1 MKLTV
6 LGINFRTAPI
16 ELRESVSFHPAAVPA
31 ALERIGTRLPGAER
45 ALLSTCNR
53 TELYVAGLEAV
64 EKDALIP
71 LLTGNDETAHTAAV
85 SEHFYLASGIK
96 ATEHLFA
103 VASSLDS
110 MVVGETEVLGQVK
123 QAYTLALQARATGTI
138 MQSVFPM
145 AFRCAKRVHTETEI
159 CRGRVSVS
167 SIAVDFAE
175 KVFEELAEKT
185 IMIVGAGETAELAL
199 KSLVDRGATE
209 VLVLNRSLDTAQAL
223 AGRYGGKALPLDD
236 LADHLPAADIV
247 ISSTGAPHCVIRAD
261 TVREAVRARRGNPM
275 LLIDIAMPRDI
286 EAAARHVQN
295 VYLYHLDD
303 LQRVAD
309 ENLARRGE
317 AVDQAWCI
325 VREEM
330 AEVVATFEGSDLRT
344 LMRQFDEQAQA
355 IRDTAL
361 ERAFAREAMAEL
373 PEPARREV
381 EILVQKTINKMLAAP
396 RAALHKAS
404 RNGQW
409 HEYAAVVRDLFALN
423 KEKDE

>member
-1 MKLTV
+1 M
-6 LGINFRTAPI
+6 
-16 ELRESVSFHPAAVPA
+16 
-31 ALERIGTRLPGAER
+31 
-45 ALLSTCNR
+45 
-53 TELYVAGLEAV
+53 
-64 EKDALIP
+64 
-71 LLTGNDETAHTAAV
+71 
-85 SEHFYLASGIK
+85 
-96 ATEHLFA
+96 
-103 VASSLDS
+103 
-110 MVVGETEVLGQVK
+110 
-123 QAYTLALQARATGTI
+123 
-138 MQSVFPM
+138 
-145 AFRCAKRVHTETEI
+145 
-159 CRGRVSVS
+159 
-167 SIAVDFAE
+167 
-175 KVFEELAEKT
+175 
-185 IMIVGAGETAELAL
+185 
-199 KSLVDRGATE
+199 
-209 VLVLNRSLDTAQAL
+209 LNRSLDTAQAL
-223 AGRYGGKALPLDD
+223 AGRYGGEALPLDD
-236 LADHLPAADIV
+236 LDDDLPAADIV

-261 TVREAVRARRGNPM
+261 TVRGAVRARRGNPM